1 MFVYICDFDSLSKF
15 YKDDVVNLLD
25 KIFKDFDILCEKHG
39 VQKIETVGNT
49 YMAACGGKVG
59 E

>member
-1 MFVYICDFDSLSKF
+1 LNDTYFADDAGIVTIMFVYICDFDSLSKF

-39 VQKIETVGNT
+39 V
-49 YMAACGGKVG
+49 
-59 E
+59 